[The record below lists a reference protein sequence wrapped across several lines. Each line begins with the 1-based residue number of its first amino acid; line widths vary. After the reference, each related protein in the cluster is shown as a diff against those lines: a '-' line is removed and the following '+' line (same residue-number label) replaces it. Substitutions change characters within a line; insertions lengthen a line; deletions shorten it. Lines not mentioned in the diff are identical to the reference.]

1 MHDLDVGVACR
12 LVLFLHTFYYFAPEF
27 SGAEGGKRTEY
38 DGGGSSVWPRKSV
51 VISGAEGN
59 RLYVGAL
66 GDMLDGG
73 KKGGGGVSGADG
85 GG

>member
-1 MHDLDVGVACR
+1 M
-12 LVLFLHTFYYFAPEF
+12 
-27 SGAEGGKRTEY
+27 
-38 DGGGSSVWPRKSV
+38 

-66 GDMLDGG
+66 GDTLDGG

>member
-1 MHDLDVGVACR
+1 M
-12 LVLFLHTFYYFAPEF
+12 
-27 SGAEGGKRTEY
+27 
-38 DGGGSSVWPRKSV
+38 
-51 VISGAEGN
+51 VISGAEGI

-66 GDMLDGG
+66 GDVFDDG